1 MQDSKDSFFTY
12 QIMRLNWLLGWG
24 SANVASGLLGLVTKK
39 EVTRNFWFMNAG
51 WGIINALLA
60 WNGQRVARHKAA
72 RHNENPAITKE
83 EAAKMRTLLLVNVP
97 LDVIYVLSGIWLVRS
112 KKAKWRGAGISIIF
126 QGIWLFGYDFLLAR
140 DIQKRWLND

>member
-1 MQDSKDSFFTY
+1 MQDTKDSFFTY

-24 SANVASGLLGLVTKK
+24 GGNVLSGLLALLSKK
-39 EVTRNFWFMNAG
+39 EASRNFWFMNAG

-60 WNGQRVARHKAA
+60 WNGQRVARQKNA
-72 RHNENPAITKE
+72 RHNEDPTTTKE

-97 LDVIYVLSGIWLVRS
+97 LDIIYILSGVWLVRR
-112 KKAKWRGAGISIIF
+112 KEAKWRGAGISIIL
-126 QGIWLFGYDFLLAR
+126 QGSWLFGYDFLLAR